1 MRNTFTKA
9 ERLCSQSAI
18 DWLFDGHGSAFTV
31 WPLRVVWKVKPA
43 STEVAG
49 PVDAAAEGDRSAGEP
64 RKAPVLPQLLISVPK
79 KRFHHAVD
87 RNRVKRLIREA
98 YRKNSGTLASCAAW
112 NGVALTMAVVYVGD
126 EIVSAAQV
134 EQRVNAAIQRIS
146 NQITREKAEN
156 TDGVR
161 DSLD

>member
-1 MRNTFTKA
+1 M
-9 ERLCSQSAI
+9 
-18 DWLFDGHGSAFTV
+18 
-31 WPLRVVWKVKPA
+31 
-43 STEVAG
+43 
-49 PVDAAAEGDRSAGEP
+49 
-64 RKAPVLPQLLISVPK
+64 LPQLLISVPK

-98 YRKNSGTLASCAAW
+98 YRKNSATLASCAVR

-126 EIVSAAQV
+126 EIVSAVQV
-134 EQRVNAAIQRIS
+134 EQRMNAAIQRIS